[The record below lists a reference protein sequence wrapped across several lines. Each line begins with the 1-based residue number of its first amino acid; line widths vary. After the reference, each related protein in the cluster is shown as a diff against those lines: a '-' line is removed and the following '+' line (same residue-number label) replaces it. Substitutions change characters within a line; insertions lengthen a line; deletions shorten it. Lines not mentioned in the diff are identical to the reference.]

1 MLKSES
7 RFRLGKIQLLVKVDD
22 KIPEE
27 FSLIRKLL
35 GVFRYHDI
43 SLDGFLT
50 QIRPWQDSNGPL
62 FRKQYKVCISAPI
75 KLI

>member
-50 QIRPWQDSNGPL
+50 
-62 FRKQYKVCISAPI
+62 
-75 KLI
+75 